1 MAEIA
6 SLVLFSGHLEQ
17 TAAFYRTVG
26 LQLHDEDHG
35 DGPRHLAA
43 DIGGLHF
50 AIYAAGSSGGRAP
63 RWREP
68 GSSFP
73 GFYVASLDDTLTAL
87 AGGGAPVL
95 TAHQVRSWG
104 CRAVVEDPD
113 GRAVEIN
120 QRSHCASQ

>member
-50 AIYAAGSSGGRAP
+50 AIYAAGSSGAALHDGGSRAARSLAFTSP
-63 RWREP
+63 RSMTPSPPWPE
-68 GSSFP
+68 
-73 GFYVASLDDTLTAL
+73 A
-87 AGGGAPVL
+87 
-95 TAHQVRSWG
+95 AHRS
-104 CRAVVEDPD
+104 
-113 GRAVEIN
+113 
-120 QRSHCASQ
+120 